1 MATLFEMQSSVPSEN
16 WDEDF
21 EFHASPNNDKR
32 VPLPSHPTRASTT
45 SSHFTEDWDKEVEP
59 HDSRPSETSDMQQDK
74 ENLQL
79 SNWAEPGPSTPS
91 KRPFTSSTEN
101 WDDDFE
107 DRGDS
112 PKSQIKRT
120 TPSKHRHS
128 ESLPRSRLHF
138 EPESWD
144 DEFDLASP
152 VSPSK
157 STAIPISERFD
168 DNLHDDE
175 DDDMDFNFQDKDDD
189 RTVTA
194 RSRRAALTRINTTP
208 TGGTH
213 HSTSSSSNASP
224 PPPVPPIPFS
234 LLNTPS
240 SSTGHHFPRSPTAS
254 VFSAPSVNSGR
265 DSVAYS
271 YYHNN
276 STTHL
281 RPTISRSSIA
291 GFANLPP
298 SPPIHKERERRRL
311 RKKSRPDPAS
321 IELTTRDPIPSRSV
335 NASAESIGMQHGRDL
350 RPPTPQT
357 PPRSSSPLRTSAE
370 PVSSPPT
377 AAIAIKSNN
386 NNNRQS
392 ITSASSPPNKTPLLS
407 RIGSVK
413 KWGARKKRASSTPSE
428 MMVQEGEGHADTSDS
443 NIAETSSRSGWFFRA
458 TSGGSNGNASTS
470 EMGRK
475 ISVGPSSS
483 TYDLSEDESEL
494 SKSAAYTPKARKVAP
509 PSSEAETAKLVKRK
523 SLGFVQIRRNNGP
536 LNENSQSVMHE
547 AGDLPSDLEQELGL
561 DSESALGRSSSKKK
575 KNAPSQ
581 STRPSQNVRH
591 TSYGGIGLGR
601 AGKSMESSSDEMTE
615 KDTGRSR
622 KRSFSRSKSRE
633 PAEEGSRGFMGSV
646 RRISLVGKHRRSK
659 SGVSLVGWEETGKS
673 PPPELPSRKS
683 ASETDDSMDVDSRAP
698 ALLPPIE
705 LQPPSPPRTIGR
717 STARTPSPVNLDSLL
732 PSHSPPSTS
741 SPSLVISN
749 KAPASPQ
756 SASLGRSTIA
766 PAISNSSGIASA
778 NVPRR
783 NSLGD
788 LKIPTRI
795 SQAQVGLRRDLGMVR
810 EFASNVEQLKD
821 LQLTYSNLVM
831 EVQSVL
837 DAYASQASSRAA
849 SPSFFGLRVRSNS
862 SMPSSS
868 NGQQPQQA
876 YKQLAAAFYTINSKY
891 RIAWECAELLIE
903 LGTGSTGSPSSPP
916 TSSVSVP
923 AMATTFTNE
932 GKKSRERAVTLSGE
946 ESKPPT
952 PIPGQT
958 ASSQTGPPIAS
969 PPNLGWRASTG
980 RHDLNQRQL
989 LLLREMLN
997 NPDTSSVIDPQQ
1009 IPSFLDETLVNRDW
1023 RWGEAMSSTVTLPS
1037 EESSAQGGSNGPCE
1051 TPAKK
1056 RRASRLVGMSGIRDM
1071 LRSLKRNQNDVP
1083 PVPAS
1088 STSLS
1093 TESSLDSGNGH
1104 RPSHGKVSTYGRRRA
1119 KTSSGP
1125 ESMRSNSPYQISA
1138 SLSAKQSP
1146 RRPSLASIFR
1156 IGQKSKQTTPSST
1169 QNPSSVDL
1177 SQENLHQHLRE
1188 SSSSTGGDEDWD
1200 RIESPYETDHHTNR
1214 AREAAT
1220 IRGRSPYMQDAQLPS
1235 GLPSRPQ
1242 TPKTQRSTS
1251 ASHSQTSL
1259 QWEGLPP
1266 ASVGVPTRV
1275 NRLSNVEENVEDHRG
1290 NPASSKKAKG
1300 RPTPSPSRP
1309 PSRSKYVTKTGSV
1322 RSMPPQPILPD
1333 AKLAMTPENIKPL
1346 LENSKE
1352 VHARLVECIAEIRQ
1366 LLPLPSVE

>member
-1 MATLFEMQSSVPSEN
+1 MATVFDKQNPVSEEN
-16 WDEDF
+16 WDEDY
-21 EFHASPNNDKR
+21 EFHASPKNDKR

-45 SSHFTEDWDKEVEP
+45 SSHFTEDWDKEVET
-59 HDSRPSETSDMQQDK
+59 HDSRPSQTSAIHQQDK
-74 ENLQL
+74 ENLHL

-91 KRPFTSSTEN
+91 KRLFSNSTEN

-112 PKSQIKRT
+112 PKSSAKRT
-120 TPSKHRHS
+120 TPSKHRHTD
-128 ESLPRSRLHF
+128 SLPRSRLQF

-144 DEFDLASP
+144 EEFDLASP
-152 VSPSK
+152 ISPSK
-157 STAIPISERFD
+157 STAAPINDHFD
-168 DNLHDDE
+168 DTLHDDE
-175 DDDMDFNFQDKDDD
+175 EDDMDFNFHDKDED

-194 RSRRAALTRINTTP
+194 RSRRAALTRLHTTP
-208 TGGTH
+208 TSGTT
-213 HSTSSSSNASP
+213 SSSSSSNASP

-234 LLNTPS
+234 LLNTAS
-240 SSTGHHFPRSPTAS
+240 SSTGYHFPRSPTSS

-265 DSVAYS
+265 ESVAYS

-281 RPTISRSSIA
+281 RPTISRSSIS

-311 RKKSRPDPAS
+311 RKKSRPDPAG
-321 IELTTRDPIPSRSV
+321 IELAIRGPIPSRSV
-335 NASAESIGMQHGRDL
+335 NASAESVGLRYDRDV
-350 RPPTPQT
+350 RPTTPQT
-357 PPRSSSPLRTSAE
+357 PPRSSSPQLSSAE

-377 AAIAIKSNN
+377 AGIAIKSNN
-386 NNNRQS
+386 RQS
-392 ITSASSPPNKTPLLS
+392 VISSASSPPNKTPLLS

-413 KWGARKKRASSTPSE
+413 KWGVRKKRASSTPSE
-428 MMVQEGEGHADTSDS
+428 VMVQEGDAHADTSDT
-443 NIAETSSRSGWFFRA
+443 NIQEPSSRSGWFFRA
-458 TSGGSNGNASTS
+458 ASGGSNGNSSTS

-475 ISVGPSSS
+475 VSVGPSSS
-483 TYDLSEDESEL
+483 TYDLSEDDSEL
-494 SKSAAYTPKARKVAP
+494 TKSAAYTPKARKVAP
-509 PSSEAETAKLVKRK
+509 PSSEAESSAKLVKRK
-523 SLGFVQIRRNNGP
+523 SLGFVQIRRSNGP
-536 LNENSQSVMHE
+536 LNDNSQSIMHE
-547 AGDLPSDLEQELGL
+547 AGELPSDLEQELGL
-561 DSESALGRSSSKKK
+561 YSDLALGRSPSKRKKK
-575 KNAPSQ
+575 APSQ
-581 STRPSQNVRH
+581 AAWPAQSGRH
-591 TSYGGIGLGR
+591 VSYGGIGLGR
-601 AGKSMESSSDEMTE
+601 AGKSFESSSDDLTE
-615 KDTGRSR
+615 KDNGRSR
-622 KRSFSRSKSRE
+622 TRSFSRSKSRE
-633 PAEEGSRGFMGSV
+633 PADEGSRSFMGSV
-646 RRISLVGKHRRSK
+646 RRISLVGRHRRSK
-659 SGVSLVGWEETGKS
+659 SGVSLVGVEETGKS
-673 PPPELPSRKS
+673 PPELPSQR
-683 ASETDDSMDVDSRAP
+683 SETDDSMDVDP
-698 ALLPPIE
+698 HLPPLLPPIE
-705 LQPPSPPRTIGR
+705 LQPPSPPQTIGR
-717 STARTPSPVNLDSLL
+717 TTARTPSPVNLDTLL

-741 SPSLVISN
+741 SPSLAISN

-756 SASLGRSTIA
+756 SASLGRSAVSPVIA
-766 PAISNSSGIASA
+766 SNSAINNA

-788 LKIPTRI
+788 LKIPARI

-810 EFASNVEQLKD
+810 EFAANVEQLKE
-821 LQLTYSNLVM
+821 LQVAYSNLVM

-837 DAYASQASSRAA
+837 DAYASQASSRAT
-849 SPSFFGLRVRSNS
+849 SPSFFGRPLSRVRPNS
-862 SMPSSS
+862 ATPNGS
-868 NGQQPQQA
+868 NGQPQQA

-903 LGTGSTGSPSSPP
+903 LGTGSTSPSSPP
-916 TSSVSVP
+916 TTSVSVP
-923 AMATTFTNE
+923 TMATTFTNE

-958 ASSQTGPPIAS
+958 PSTQSATGPPIAS

-980 RHDLNQRQL
+980 RHDLSQRQL

-997 NPDTSSVIDPQQ
+997 NPDTSVIDPQQ
-1009 IPSFLDETLVNRDW
+1009 IPSLFDDSTLVNRDW
-1023 RWGEAMSSTVTLPS
+1023 RWGEAMNSTVTLPS
-1037 EESSAQGGSNGPCE
+1037 EESSAQDGSNGPCE

-1071 LRSLKRNQNDVP
+1071 LRSLKRSQNDVP
-1083 PVPAS
+1083 PVPTS

-1093 TESSLDSGNGH
+1093 TESSVDSGNGH
-1104 RPSHGKVSTYGRRRA
+1104 RASHGKVPTYGRRRA

-1125 ESMRSNSPYQISA
+1125 ESVRSNSPYQISA
-1138 SLSAKQSP
+1138 SFSAKQSP

-1156 IGQKSKQTTPSST
+1156 IGQKSKPTTPSST

-1177 SQENLHQHLRE
+1177 STESLHRDLRE

-1200 RIESPYETDHHTNR
+1200 RIESPSDTDHHINR

-1220 IRGRSPYMQDAQLPS
+1220 IRGRSPYMQDSQLPS

-1251 ASHSQTSL
+1251 ASHSQSSL

-1275 NRLSNVEENVEDHRG
+1275 NRLSNVEENAEDLRG
-1290 NPASSKKAKG
+1290 NAQGSSKTPRGK
-1300 RPTPSPSRP
+1300 PTPSPSRP
-1309 PSRSKYVTKTGSV
+1309 PSRSKNIAKTGSV
-1322 RSMPPQPILPD
+1322 RSMPPQPLLPD

-1352 VHARLVECIAEIRQ
+1352 VHARLLECIAEIRQ
-1366 LLPLPSVE
+1366 LLVE